1 MNVHRIALIKLIF
14 YFKNKFKPKEY
25 RKMQSGVIRPL
36 ASMLPRKLFNQEHEA
51 FRDTVRKFYEKEV
64 APHTEKFESQ
74 RHVDRHLWN
83 QAGELGLLCCTM
95 PEEYGGSGVDRL
107 YSMIL
112 IEEQAYAMDSATGF
126 SLHSDIVA
134 NYILNFG
141 NENQKLYWLPRMATG
156 ECVTAIA
163 MTEPGTGSDL
173 QAVRTTAE
181 LDGDEY
187 IINGSKIFITN
198 GFLCDMVIVVCK
210 TGDSEKGSANLSL
223 IMVEADRVGFS
234 KGKPL
239 NKVGMKGQ
247 DTCELFFQDVRVP
260 KTNLLG
266 VEGMG
271 FIMLMKEL
279 AWERMLVAII
289 SQSGAE
295 AAFAHTVAYT
305 KERKAFGKSISHF
318 QNTRFKLAELR
329 TEIDFCRAYLDRCME
344 LQLDQQLSIEAAA
357 AAKYKI
363 SDMYSKVVDECLQL
377 HGGYGYM
384 LEYPIARAYLDNR
397 ANRIYAGTNEI
408 MKELISRGL

>member
-1 MNVHRIALIKLIF
+1 
-14 YFKNKFKPKEY
+14 
-25 RKMQSGVIRPL
+25 MQSGAIRPL
-36 ASMLPRKLFNQEHEA
+36 DPMLPRQLFTEEHEA
-51 FRDTVRKFYEKEV
+51 FRETVRKFYTQEV
-64 APHTEKFESQ
+64 IPNTEKYEQ
-74 RHVDRHLWN
+74 QQHVDRDLWN
-83 QAGELGLLCCTM
+83 KAGALGLLCATM
-95 PEEYGGSGVDRL
+95 PEIYGGSGVDRL

-141 NENQKLYWLPRMATG
+141 NEEQKQYWLPKMATG
-156 ECVTAIA
+156 ETVTAIA

-173 QAVRTTAE
+173 QAVKTTAV

-187 IINGSKIFITN
+187 VINGSKIFITN
-198 GFLCDMVIVVCK
+198 GYLCDMAILVCK
-210 TGDSEKGSANLSL
+210 TGHSDKGSANLSL
-223 IMVEADRVGFS
+223 IMVEADRAGFS

-239 NKVGMKGQ
+239 HKIGMKGQ
-247 DTCELFFQDVRVP
+247 DTCELFFDDVRVP
-260 KTNLLG
+260 KRNLLG
-266 VEGMG
+266 AEGMG

-289 SQSGAE
+289 CQAGAE
-295 AAFAHTVAYT
+295 AAFAHTVQYT
-305 KERKAFGKSISHF
+305 KQRNAFGKPVASF

-329 TEIDFCRAYLDRCME
+329 TEIDFCRTYLDRCM
-344 LQLDQQLSIEAAA
+344 QQQLQGQLGVDAAA

-363 SDMYSKVVDECLQL
+363 SEMYSRVVDECLQL

-384 LEYPIARAYLDNR
+384 LEYPIARAYIDHR

-408 MKELISRGL
+408 MKELISRTL